1 MKLRHGHGLWLHISE
16 WEGYKNWRDY
26 GEAFTPKNI
35 IKTDG
40 RFPEGDTLP
49 LSLYHDWQDADWSA
63 GQGVR
68 YFPLVPKYR
77 VKGQTYQPYS
87 PVTNW
92 AREANQMMSD
102 LAQSNFI
109 NRRR

>member
-1 MKLRHGHGLWLHISE
+1 MKFRHGHGLWLHVSQ
-16 WEGYKNWRDY
+16 WEGYKNWRDH
-26 GEAFTPKNI
+26 GAAFTPKNV

-40 RFPEGDTLP
+40 RFPEGNT
-49 LSLYHDWQDADWSA
+49 WQDADWSA

-68 YFPLVPKYR
+68 YFPLVPKHR
-77 VKGQTYQPYS
+77 VKGQTYQPYT
-87 PVTNW
+87 PITNW
-92 AREANQMMSD
+92 AREANQIMSD